1 MAAGDSNDDPVNQ
14 QRRQMDGDGAVK
26 APERNR
32 QVMIGKDQRHLDV
45 NSQAKS
51 NKEKEKMEHICTFA
65 GPR

>member
-32 QVMIGKDQRHLDV
+32 
-45 NSQAKS
+45 
-51 NKEKEKMEHICTFA
+51 
-65 GPR
+65 